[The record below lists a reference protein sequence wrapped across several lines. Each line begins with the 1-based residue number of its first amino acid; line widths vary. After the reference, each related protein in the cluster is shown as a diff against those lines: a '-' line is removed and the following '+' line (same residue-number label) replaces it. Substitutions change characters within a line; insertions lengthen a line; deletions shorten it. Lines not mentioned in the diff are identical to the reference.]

1 MSLIAK
7 KSSEREL
14 RNKGCPFEKAE
25 IKEVVQAVEAGMSRK
40 RACKQYGMSK
50 GILAVWFNQYGSA
63 AYHQEKRRSYTC
75 LQKRTIV
82 CAIQQGNMTAREAC
96 IAYHIRDTSTVRKW
110 VRDAKLE
117 NVELCANTPPIMAKH
132 PISSTLSTD
141 VTALQSALTE
151 AQLKIAALNTLI
163 DVAEEQLKINIRKKP
178 GAKQSPK

>member
-1 MSLIAK
+1 MAIIAK

-14 RNKGCPFEKAE
+14 RNKGCPFGKAV
-25 IKEVVQAVEAGMSRK
+25 IKKVVQAVEDGMSRK
-40 RACKQYGMSK
+40 SACEQYGMSK
-50 GILAVWFNQYGSA
+50 GTLAVWCNQYGSA
-63 AYHQEKRRSYTC
+63 AYHQEKRKSYTS

-96 IAYHIRDTSTVRKW
+96 SAYHIRDASTIRKW

-117 NVELCANTPPIMAKH
+117 NVELCANTPLFMAKQ
-132 PISSTLSTD
+132 PISSALSTD
-141 VTALQSALTE
+141 ISALQSALTE

-163 DVAEEQLKINIRKKP
+163 DVAEEQLKIDIRKKP